1 MIFAKKLAKK
11 VVMSLDGTV
20 IGTVQNLSAE
30 FKTGSLINLV
40 VKPENKHLKLDMQ
53 GGYYIIPFDDIK
65 SIGDYVVVNRTKIK
79 SEAI

>member
-20 IGTVQNLSAE
+20 IGSVQSLTIDL
-30 FKTGSLINLV
+30 KTGSLINLV
-40 VKPENKHLKLDMQ
+40 VKPENKYLKLDMQ
-53 GGYYIIPFDDIK
+53 GGYYIISFGDIK
-65 SIGDYVVVNRTKIK
+65 SIGDYVVVDRTKLK

>member
-20 IGTVQNLSAE
+20 IGSVQNLTIDL
-30 FKTGSLINLV
+30 KTGSLINLV
-40 VKPENKHLKLDMQ
+40 VKPENKYLKLDMQ
-53 GGYYIIPFDDIK
+53 GGYYIISFDDIK
-65 SIGDYVVVNRTKIK
+65 SIGDYVVVDRTKLK

>member
-20 IGTVQNLSAE
+20 IGSVQNLTIDL
-30 FKTGSLINLV
+30 KTGSLINLV
-40 VKPENKHLKLDMQ
+40 VKPENKYLKLDMQ
-53 GGYYIIPFDDIK
+53 GGYYIISFGDIK
-65 SIGDYVVVNRTKIK
+65 SIGDYVVVDRTKLK